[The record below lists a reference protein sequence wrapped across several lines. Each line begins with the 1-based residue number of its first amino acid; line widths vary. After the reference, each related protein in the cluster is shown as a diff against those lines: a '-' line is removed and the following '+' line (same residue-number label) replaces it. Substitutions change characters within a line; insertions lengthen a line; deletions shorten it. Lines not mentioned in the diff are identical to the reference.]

1 MRTAIGTV
9 SIELIDLLG
18 KIVYTKQF
26 NTEKGNQ
33 LLKLDLADLPNGM
46 YIFKSKNNTEKMSL
60 ASKQTNK
67 YTSYTISNYSRISL
81 FVRKII

>member
-46 YIFKSKNNTEKMSL
+46 YIFKMNDGTQQVAKKITKPPL
-60 ASKQTNK
+60 I
-67 YTSYTISNYSRISL
+67 ISN
-81 FVRKII
+81 